1 MELSQ
6 LTPLHLQKPLVFVV
20 DQPFG
25 VGVRAEASF
34 SMVPASSA
42 VVVVVVERR
51 RERRRRR
58 KKERRGSAIV
68 CVTGRERVWF
78 VPFLLL
84 FVCFNVFFL
93 YLVLCLT
100 RFHAFCIKEGFSF
113 LNFLIIR
120 SLSGD

>member
-1 MELSQ
+1 
-6 LTPLHLQKPLVFVV
+6 V
-20 DQPFG
+20 
-25 VGVRAEASF
+25 A
-34 SMVPASSA
+34 ASSA

-51 RERRRRR
+51 RERRRR

-68 CVTGRERVWF
+68 CVRGGERVWF

-84 FVCFNVFFL
+84 FVCFNVFLL

-100 RFHAFCIKEGFSF
+100 RFHAFSISEGFRF

-120 SLSGD
+120 SLSSD